1 MWMMNETI
9 DSNVQF
15 MMVFFCWL
23 KMSNQFQ
30 SFGCHIDDYST
41 KKKLKTEKS
50 NNIKQTTTNK
60 QIHITSHKLNIWFFI
75 FTIFQCWREKNEF
88 HNQWHIHSVMVE
100 WFFDIYFFLIW
111 RTYVEN
117 NSNNEKQKQILL
129 WIEK

>member
-1 MWMMNETI
+1 
-9 DSNVQF
+9 
-15 MMVFFCWL
+15 MVFFCWL

-100 WFFDIYFFLIW
+100 WFFDIYFFRFFFDLENLCWKQQQQRKTKTNFVVDRKIDLIW
-111 RTYVEN
+111 WAIQTDR
-117 NSNNEKQKQILL
+117 
-129 WIEK
+129 